1 MVRTVIAAISGFLG
15 IGILVRFTDMLF
27 ARLTQGWN
35 PKDPPLYYFAV
46 SLATDFVYSIIGGYI
61 CALIAEEH
69 RPKATLWLIVFG
81 EVLGVAVQVAL
92 WGVVPHWY
100 GIGLLILYPL
110 GVWIGS
116 RLRGRREVAVT

>member
-1 MVRTVIAAISGFLG
+1 MRTVIAVVAGFLG
-15 IGILVRFTDMLF
+15 IGLLIRITDMLF
-27 ARLTQGWN
+27 ARLVAGWN

-46 SLATDFVYSIIGGYI
+46 SLGTDFLYSIVGGYL

-69 RPKATLWLIVFG
+69 RRKATLWLIVLG

-110 GVWIGS
+110 GIWIGS
-116 RLRGRREVAVT
+116 SLRRSGMTAIA

>member
-15 IGILVRFTDMLF
+15 IGILVRFTDLLF
-27 ARLTQGWN
+27 ARLVQGWN

-46 SLATDFVYSIIGGYI
+46 SLGTDFLYSIIGGYI
-61 CALIAEEH
+61 CALIAEEN

-81 EVLGVAVQVAL
+81 EVLGVAAQVAL
-92 WGVVPHWY
+92 WGVVPHWFSV
-100 GIGLLILYPL
+100 GLLILYPL